1 MGLGQRPQ
9 VLGPTAT
16 RMGGVGWR
24 LRGVGAM
31 AKDAVHGEKGP
42 RGKQGKGPRS
52 VWNLGGR
59 QRHPTGRLLLSLA
72 VRCPVLAPVE
82 SQLPSRKSLQMQP
95 GRAGG
100 PPLAQWPLQPVGR
113 VSPPF

>member
-31 AKDAVHGEKGP
+31 AKGAVHGEKGP

-59 QRHPTGRLLLSLA
+59 QRHPTRTGFWSRAPTSARSWTSPVQQLST
-72 VRCPVLAPVE
+72 R
-82 SQLPSRKSLQMQP
+82 
-95 GRAGG
+95 GY
-100 PPLAQWPLQPVGR
+100 
-113 VSPPF
+113 